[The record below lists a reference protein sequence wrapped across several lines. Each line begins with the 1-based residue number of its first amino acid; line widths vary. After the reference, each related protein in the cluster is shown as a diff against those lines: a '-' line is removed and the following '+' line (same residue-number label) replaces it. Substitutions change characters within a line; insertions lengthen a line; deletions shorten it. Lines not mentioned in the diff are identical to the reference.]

1 MSAKKAAAKAPADKA
16 ALYEKLLATHS
27 KIERKG
33 ATMPYTS
40 LNGHMFSLLTPPGAL
55 ILRLSESER
64 EAFMKKYKTAP
75 PVVYGAVLKEYVAV
89 SGSLLKKSSELKKY
103 LALSYDY

>member
-1 MSAKKAAAKAPADKA
+1 MNAKKAAPKAPADKV
-16 ALYEKLLATHS
+16 ALYEKLLATHP

-40 LNGHMFSLLTPPGAL
+40 LNGNMFSLLAPSGEL

-64 EAFMKKYKTAP
+64 EAFA
-75 PVVYGAVLKEYVAV
+75 KEVQDCSARHVWGRDEGIRGGPGCAAQENQRVEEV
-89 SGSLLKKSSELKKY
+89 SGS
-103 LALSYDY
+103 